1 MLGTYMHN
9 AYSMNLQEKLLANT
23 RIQQQQNFCTVSLSK
38 CHTSRN
44 QHMVPETK
52 YNENAN
58 NQDVRIE
65 NPTSDRFEIV

>member
-1 MLGTYMHN
+1 M
-9 AYSMNLQEKLLANT
+9 QEYNN
-23 RIQQQQNFCTVSLSK
+23 QQNFCTVSLSK